1 MANAT
6 SIDEKRAAITKEMT
20 SRLMALADELER
32 GEETRQQIEHL
43 AQLEDEFTRLIALRA
58 EVHRKTMDADL
69 DAWTATPE
77 AGWQRVLQQWMTGEA
92 IPASAPPESPP
103 RSSGRA
109 PDPGIRQGLF
119 YMNDKVLYHS

>member
-6 SIDEKRAAITKEMT
+6 SIDKKRAAITKEMT

-77 AGWQRVLQQWMTGEA
+77 AGWQRVLQQWMAGEA
-92 IPASAPPESPP
+92 IPAFAPWPFAGEDP
-103 RSSGRA
+103 R
-109 PDPGIRQGLF
+109 
-119 YMNDKVLYHS
+119 